1 MGGKYLYLRRI
12 HQDLAM
18 GRAGQAKCTH
28 HTMAKKRVSARKVKA
43 TTKPTKLRSNITP
56 GTVLILLAGRF
67 RGRRVVFLKQLESGL
82 LAVTGP
88 FAVNG
93 VPLRRVNQRFCI
105 ATSTKVDAKTADACA
120 ISDAF
125 FARDAKKKPAA
136 GESFFAA
143 KADKAALPDEKKAA
157 QKKCDAGLAKGLKDD
172 VKSYL
177 KARFSLSGNM
187 YPHE

>member
-1 MGGKYLYLRRI
+1 MGG
-12 HQDLAM
+12 H
-18 GRAGQAKCTH
+18 AGQAKCTH
-28 HTMAKKRVSARKVKA
+28 RTLGKKKVTPRKLKA

-67 RGRRVVFLKQLESGL
+67 RGKRVVFLKQLESGL

-88 FAVNG
+88 FSVNG

-105 ATSTKVDAKTADACA
+105 TTSTKVDAKAADASA

-125 FARDAKKKPAA
+125 FARDAKKKKPAA

-143 KADKAALPDEKKAA
+143 KADKTALS
-157 QKKCDAGLAKGLKDD
+157 DD
-172 VKSYL
+172 VESYL
-177 KARFSLSGNM
+177 KARFSLSSGM
-187 YPHE
+187 YPHELKF